1 MQFISQRT
9 INAVSHANLQIPL
22 RPPQPH
28 RLRFESTFSTPPLIF
43 AFTKNRFSVA
53 FNTIWGKTNQIFK
66 NVRLGRHFFFSAIE
80 LCIPPLPL
88 QPRMHDP
95 SQCAKI

>member
-9 INAVSHANLQIPL
+9 INAVNVSNANLQIPL

-43 AFTKNRFSVA
+43 AFNKNRFSVA
-53 FNTIWGKTNQIFK
+53 SIKFLGETKQI
-66 NVRLGRHFFFSAIE
+66 
-80 LCIPPLPL
+80 
-88 QPRMHDP
+88 
-95 SQCAKI
+95 